1 MKPVADDSTTW
12 IEVPLFDT
20 QRQQVELRDELLAAL
35 AKVCDSGRFVLGPD
49 CVELEKSLAAYC
61 QAPHALGCASG
72 SDALLLALMAF
83 DVGPGDEVLM
93 PSYTFFATA
102 GAAWRLGAKPV
113 FVDIDP
119 VTYNIA
125 PALIEAAITPRTK
138 AIIPVHL
145 YGQCADM
152 AAIGSIA
159 KRHGIAVIED
169 ACQAIG
175 AEFDGRRA
183 GAWGDI
189 GCFSFYPTK
198 NLGGI
203 GDGGLMTCASDA
215 LAAKLRILR
224 VHGERQRYHHQL
236 VGFNSRLDSLQ
247 AAALNVK
254 LPYLDRWT
262 SQRAANAARYTGL
275 FTQAGLHEHVGLP
288 TAAARG
294 RHVWN
299 QYVVRVP
306 DGKRDALRE
315 HLTARKIGTQIYY
328 PVPLHLQECF
338 AALGV
343 GPGSLPETERAA
355 LETLALPIFPELTVD
370 EQRAVVAGVAAFYGV
385 HSSGRRSPPRPKFLD
400 APVTVNRP
408 GTAPPR
414 T

>member
-1 MKPVADDSTTW
+1 MKPVAEDSSSW
-12 IEVPLFDT
+12 REVPLFDT
-20 QRQQVELRDELLAAL
+20 LRQQAALRDELFAAL
-35 AKVCDSGRFVLGPD
+35 AKVCDTGRYVLGPD
-49 CVELEKSLAAYC
+49 CAELEKSLAAYC
-61 QAPHALGCASG
+61 QVPHALGCASG
-72 SDALLLALMAF
+72 SDALLLALMAY
-83 DVGPGDEVLM
+83 DIGPGDEVLM

-102 GAAWRLGAKPV
+102 GAVWRLGAKPV
-113 FVDIDP
+113 FVDIDAI
-119 VTYNIA
+119 TYNID
-125 PALIEAAITPRTK
+125 AAKIAAAVTPRTK

-152 AAIGSIA
+152 AAINAIA
-159 KRHGIAVIED
+159 RRHKFAVIED

-183 GAWGDI
+183 GRLGDV

-203 GDGGLMTCASDA
+203 GDGGLMTCLDDDV
-215 LAAKLRILR
+215 AAKLRMLR

-254 LPYLDRWT
+254 LPHLDRWT
-262 SQRAANAARYTGL
+262 AQRATNAACYTEL
-275 FTQAGLHEHVGLP
+275 FTQAGLADCIGLP
-288 TAAARG
+288 TASPRC

-299 QYVVRVP
+299 QYIVRVP

-315 HLTARKIGTQIYY
+315 HLTTRKIGTQIYY

-338 AALGV
+338 ASLGV

-355 LETLALPIFPELTVD
+355 KETLALPIFPELTDD
-370 EQRAVVAGVAAFYGV
+370 EQRAVVAGVASFFGAQT
-385 HSSGRRSPPRPKFLD
+385 SQRQAPPRPKFLD
-400 APVTVNRP
+400 AS
-408 GTAPPR
+408 TASKAKPL
-414 T
+414 